1 MEEILKILPC
11 NVYSKIKRF
20 GSLDK
25 LQEIRLKINAPVIL
39 NIDDKEYII
48 QEIVKS
54 VELNQ
59 MLQRISNFSV
69 YAYDDEIRQGYIT
82 MKGGYRIGIS
92 GEYSIENGKIKSLK
106 NIYSLNIRIA
116 REVIGC
122 SDKVMKYIC
131 DSGRVLNTILI
142 SPPKC
147 GKTTLLRDIA
157 RNISEG
163 RLDLGL
169 KGKKVAVIDERSEIA
184 ACYLGVP
191 QMNLGLRTDVFDG
204 CMKNEGMMMAIRS
217 MSPEVIIC
225 DEIGTKED
233 IWALEKAFLCGVK
246 IITSIHG
253 EDVEDIY
260 RRDVFSSI
268 IENKILDRAIVLN
281 NRCKVGNIEKIY
293 DFKRGEEYKI
303 AT

>member
-1 MEEILKILPC
+1 MEELLKILPY
-11 NVYSKIKRF
+11 NLYAAIKRF
-20 GSLDK
+20 GNLDR
-25 LQEIRLKINAPVIL
+25 LQEIRLKINTPVIL

-48 QEIVKS
+48 QETIKS
-54 VELNQ
+54 IELNQ
-59 MLQRISNFSV
+59 VLQKISNYSV

-116 REVIGC
+116 REVLGC
-122 SDKVMKYIC
+122 SNKIMKYLC
-131 DSGRVLNTILI
+131 ENGRVFNTILI

-163 RLDLGL
+163 SLDIGL
-169 KGKKVAVIDERSEIA
+169 KGKKVAIIDERSEIA
-184 ACYLGVP
+184 ACYLVVP
-191 QMNLGLRTDVFDG
+191 QMNVGLRTDVFDG

-217 MSPEVIIC
+217 MSPDVIVC

-253 EDVEDIY
+253 EDVDDIY
-260 RRDVFSSI
+260 KRDVFTSI
-268 IENKILDRAIVLN
+268 LKNNILERAIVLN
-281 NRCKVGNIEKIY
+281 NKLKVGNIEKIY
-293 DFKRGEEYKI
+293 DFKRGEECRI
-303 AT
+303 GH